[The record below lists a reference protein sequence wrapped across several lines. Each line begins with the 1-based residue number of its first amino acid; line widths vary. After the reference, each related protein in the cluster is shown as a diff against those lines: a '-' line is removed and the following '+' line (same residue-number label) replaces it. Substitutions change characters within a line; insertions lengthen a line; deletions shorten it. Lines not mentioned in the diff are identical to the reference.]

1 LSAAQKLFVI
11 ISLLATLA
19 EMSTVR
25 VKATCGDNFRRFHLQ
40 TTTSWRELQG
50 QLKSLFGLPSI
61 NVRYQDEENDQVAL
75 SSEEEL
81 QEAYKIVKDT
91 HVLRLIVEP
100 PPQTES
106 VKTSWSHQSN
116 KPLSGVQHYSYLASS
131 VGSLKRQVSA
141 PSLQTQQNDET
152 VPKEQKV
159 SIMRKDGLSVDVLKK
174 AVRDEIKENCCERT
188 PAWFKTE
195 IGRVEERIIS
205 GVCEKLGTMY
215 QKELQDPNPSQL
227 DQCF

>member
-25 VKATCGDNFRRFHLQ
+25 VKATCGDNFRRFHLR
-40 TTTSWRELQG
+40 TTTPWRELQE

-116 KPLSGVQHYSYLASS
+116 KPVGV
-131 VGSLKRQVSA
+131 KCF
-141 PSLQTQQNDET
+141 D
-152 VPKEQKV
+152 
-159 SIMRKDGLSVDVLKK
+159 
-174 AVRDEIKENCCERT
+174 
-188 PAWFKTE
+188 TE
-195 IGRVEERIIS
+195 II
-205 GVCEKLGTMY
+205 
-215 QKELQDPNPSQL
+215 
-227 DQCF
+227 